1 MYRPNF
7 SLGIVEAE
15 RFVTLLL
22 REPFDYT
29 EWQKDLYRGETVA
42 SLFDKVRAFEKLQGA
57 VNF

>member
-1 MYRPNF
+1 MKVYLDNCCFNR
-7 SLGIVEAE
+7 
-15 RFVTLLL
+15 
-22 REPFDYT
+22 PFDYT